1 MESSGT
7 ETSVTVPPPSFDSAT
22 ASPAELQ
29 LYGIPPEPA
38 ADSPEYPK
46 WKQMIEAPM
55 YWAPAPEALVEVPPV
70 SRRETESAS
79 PDSSE
84 KTTEPS
90 SSATTGSDS
99 RWSGYMDWNG
109 GGCSG
114 ICSPLYTHSTG
125 YFIEPASNNT
135 TSGCTEVA
143 SYTWAGIG
151 GWHSN
156 ESTLAQDGTGQ
167 QAPHLGP
174 NEAFYEVVHPNEA
187 GGTIATTFHASPGYY
202 FIADTQYT
210 GNNKYSFYMYN
221 YETHQPF
228 HATAT
233 GALWGKT
240 TEFIVERPREHN
252 LYNFKSVTFQGFT
265 NGKAFR
271 QYPNE
276 RIDMQS
282 GDFVKEQGFLNG
294 AAPTNV
300 TNNYEFNDV
309 FHICTK
315 ATEKTEEEELEGAGK
330 GGKLPQAVTE
340 GGSEQTGT
348 TVKLSGSVDPEG
360 TYTTYHFEYGTEA
373 ENYSAATPENN
384 AGEGSASVPVSA
396 MVTGLQPGTTYH
408 YRITANSAEGTAVG
422 TDETVKTTGAP
433 PPPPPTVTT
442 EPAVEVRDESA
453 TLAATVNP
461 NGADTHYYFEYGPNS
476 TLFERSVP
484 APPGNDAGAGTSSV
498 HEGVEAPGLL
508 PSKTY
513 YYRVVASN
521 STGTSY
527 GAEKSFTTPTVWSV
541 QATPNP
547 HGTLES
553 DKLGGVSCWSAT
565 ACVAVG
571 LYVETL
577 GVAVPLVESWNGT
590 TWEVE
595 PAPAPAGA
603 TRSQFESV
611 SCTSATACMAV
622 GYYENG
628 SSVEL
633 PLAEQWNGTTWAV
646 TTVPNPEGDE
656 SPLLSVSCTSASACT
671 TVGTT
676 WASGISSA
684 LAERWNGKVWKVE
697 TTATISGTHGN
708 VRFDGVSCAATKA
721 CVAVGQY
728 DSNPPTDNEATLA
741 EIWNGKT
748 WTQQTMPNP
757 GDRDSVNL
765 ASISCAST
773 VACTAV
779 GQLETAALSFNA
791 LIEHWNGTTWEIQ
804 SSPNPT
810 GAPEEFGPPSWGLQA
825 VSCFSGTACT
835 AIGSYDYEPGVP
847 GPLLGERWN
856 GTLWELEEPA
866 NPTGVRSSNLLGV
879 SCPAAT
885 SCTAAGYSETFFG
898 NDDEPSV
905 TLAERLLMP
914 NAETEAAS
922 SVTATTAVLN
932 GTVNPEGVEATYRFE
947 YGTSTAYGTMVPI
960 PNTNAGSGTSGIKA
974 SQALTALL
982 PKTTY
987 HFRLVAMSPIGTIEG
1002 GDQTFTTP

>member
-1 MESSGT
+1 M
-7 ETSVTVPPPSFDSAT
+7 
-22 ASPAELQ
+22 
-29 LYGIPPEPA
+29 
-38 ADSPEYPK
+38 
-46 WKQMIEAPM
+46 
-55 YWAPAPEALVEVPPV
+55 
-70 SRRETESAS
+70 
-79 PDSSE
+79 
-84 KTTEPS
+84 
-90 SSATTGSDS
+90 
-99 RWSGYMDWNG
+99 
-109 GGCSG
+109 
-114 ICSPLYTHSTG
+114 
-125 YFIEPASNNT
+125 
-135 TSGCTEVA
+135 A

-167 QAPHLGP
+167 QAPNLGP
-174 NEAFYEVVHPNEA
+174 DEAFYEVVHPNEGG
-187 GGTIATTFHASPGYY
+187 GGTIATKFHASPGHY
-202 FIADTQYT
+202 FIADTEYT
-210 GNNKYSFYMYN
+210 GSNKYSFYMYN

-228 HATAT
+228 RTIAT

-282 GDFVKEQGFLNG
+282 GDFVKEQGFLNA
-294 AAPTNV
+294 AAPTNII
-300 TNNYEFNDV
+300 NNYQFNDV

-315 ATEKTEEEELEGAGK
+315 ATEKTVEEELEGAGK
-330 GGKLPQAVTE
+330 GGKLPHAVTE
-340 GGSEQTGT
+340 GSSEQTGT

-360 TYTTYHFEYGTEA
+360 TYTTYHFEYGTGA
-373 ENYSAATPENN
+373 ENYSAATPEKS
-384 AGEGSASVPVSA
+384 AGEGSTSVPVSA
-396 MVTGLQPGTTYH
+396 TVTGLQPGTTYH

-422 TDETVKTTGAP
+422 TDETFKTSGTP
-433 PPPPPTVTT
+433 PPPPPTATT
-442 EPAVEVRDESA
+442 EAAAEVRDESA
-453 TLAATVNP
+453 ILAASVNP

-476 TLFERSVP
+476 TLLERSVP

-527 GAEKSFTTPTVWSV
+527 GVEKSFTTPTVWSV
-541 QATPNP
+541 QATLNP

-553 DKLGGVSCWSAT
+553 DELSAVSCWSAT

-571 LYVETL
+571 QYVETL
-577 GVAVPLVESWNGT
+577 GVAVPLVEGWNGT

-595 PAPAPAGA
+595 SAPTPAGA

-646 TTVPNPEGDE
+646 TTVPNPEGNE
-656 SPLLSVSCTSASACT
+656 SPLRSVSCTSASACT
-671 TVGTT
+671 AVGSTS
-676 WASGISSA
+676 ASASTSSA
-684 LAERWNGKVWKVE
+684 LAERWNGKVWKIE
-697 TTATISGTHGN
+697 TTATISGTHEG
-708 VRFDGVSCAATKA
+708 VSFEGVSCAATEA
-721 CVAVGQY
+721 CIAVGQY
-728 DSNPPTDNEATLA
+728 NSSSSTTAEVTLA
-741 EIWNGKT
+741 EKWNGKT
-748 WTQQTMPNP
+748 WTKQTTPNP
-757 GDRDSVNL
+757 G
-765 ASISCAST
+765 ASTGVLYLRGISCSST

-779 GQLETAALSFNA
+779 GQFRNVVRSFNA

-810 GAPEEFGPPSWGLQA
+810 GVPEEFGQPSWDLQA
-825 VSCFSGTACT
+825 ASCFSATACT
-835 AIGSYDYEPGVP
+835 AVGSYDDEPGVP

-866 NPTGVRSSNLLGV
+866 NPTGVKFNYLLGV

-885 SCTAAGYSETFFG
+885 ICTAAGFSETFFG
-898 NDDEPSV
+898 NDDEPWV
-905 TLAERLLMP
+905 TLAERLLVP
-914 NAETEAAS
+914 NAETEAAT
-922 SVTATTAVLN
+922 SVTATSAVLN

-947 YGTSTAYGTMVPI
+947 YGTSTAYGTRVPI
-960 PNTNAGSGTSGIKA
+960 PNASAGSGTSGIKA

-987 HFRLVAMSPIGTIEG
+987 HFRLIAASAIGTIEG
-1002 GDQTFTTP
+1002 SDQIFTTP